1 MMKPHFTTNVHISS
15 PIQFHLNHMLFTIK
29 HTLPPPA
36 MTRATSTA
44 QNQLL
49 HGLILT
55 PLSRWQSTEYNS
67 MISNHQFQYLHTG
80 QQQDTLHINYTANLV
95 NHTSQQTFPKQT
107 KMQVSPK
114 KTKKNLFS
122 SKDSVCFPS
131 KFYNIRNQQR
141 FDSRGVIDFQ
151 YRPTYFYIYPDP

>member
-1 MMKPHFTTNVHISS
+1 MKPHPTTNVHITS

-29 HTLPPPA
+29 HTLPPA

-55 PLSRWQSTEYNS
+55 HLSKWQSTEYNS

-80 QQQDTLHINYTANLV
+80 QQQDTLHINYTENLV
-95 NHTSQQTFPKQT
+95 NHTSQTFPKQKNASLT
-107 KMQVSPK
+107 KNKQKNNLQIKRFCMFPK
-114 KTKKNLFS
+114 QMLQHQKSTE
-122 SKDSVCFPS
+122 
-131 KFYNIRNQQR
+131 I
-141 FDSRGVIDFQ
+141 
-151 YRPTYFYIYPDP
+151 

>member
-1 MMKPHFTTNVHISS
+1 MMKLHPTTNVHITS

-29 HTLPPPA
+29 HTLPPA

-80 QQQDTLHINYTANLV
+80 QQQDTLHINYTENLV
-95 NHTSQQTFPKQT
+95 NHISQTFPKQT
-107 KMQVSPK
+107 KKNASLNQK
-114 KTKKNLFS
+114 KTSDQKILYV
-122 SKDSVCFPS
+122 SKANATTSEINRDL
-131 KFYNIRNQQR
+131 IQE
-141 FDSRGVIDFQ
+141 G
-151 YRPTYFYIYPDP
+151 

>member
-1 MMKPHFTTNVHISS
+1 MKLHPTTNVHITS

-29 HTLPPPA
+29 HTLPPPP

-80 QQQDTLHINYTANLV
+80 QQQDTLHINYTENLV
-95 NHTSQQTFPKQT
+95 NHISQSFPKKNASLTQI
-107 KMQVSPK
+107 KKSSDQKILYVSK
-114 KTKKNLFS
+114 ANATTSEINRDL
-122 SKDSVCFPS
+122 
-131 KFYNIRNQQR
+131 IQE
-141 FDSRGVIDFQ
+141 G
-151 YRPTYFYIYPDP
+151 

>member
-1 MMKPHFTTNVHISS
+1 MMKPHPTTNVHITS

-29 HTLPPPA
+29 HALPPAP

-55 PLSRWQSTEYNS
+55 PRSRWQSTEFNS

-80 QQQDTLHINYTANLV
+80 QQQDTLHINYTENLV
-95 NHTSQQTFPKQT
+95 NHISQTFPK
-107 KMQVSPK
+107 KMQVSSKK
-114 KTKKNLFS
+114 KTIFR
-122 SKDSVCFPS
+122 SKDSVCFQS
-131 KFYNIRNQQR
+131 KCYNIRNQQR

>member
-1 MMKPHFTTNVHISS
+1 MMKLHPTTNVHITS

-29 HTLPPPA
+29 HTLPPA
-36 MTRATSTA
+36 MTRATTSTA

-49 HGLILT
+49 LGLILT
-55 PLSRWQSTEYNS
+55 PRSRWQSTEYNS

-80 QQQDTLHINYTANLV
+80 QQQDTLHINYTENLV
-95 NHTSQQTFPKQT
+95 NHISQTFPKQQK
-107 KMQVSPK
+107 KMQVS
-114 KTKKNLFS
+114 TKKKIFR

-131 KFYNIRNQQR
+131 KCYNIRNQQR
-141 FDSRGVIDFQ
+141 LDSRGVTDFQ

>member
-1 MMKPHFTTNVHISS
+1 MKPHPTTNVHITS

-29 HTLPPPA
+29 HTLPPA

-80 QQQDTLHINYTANLV
+80 QQQDTLHINYTENLV
-95 NHTSQQTFPKQT
+95 NHTSQTFPKRNTSLT
-107 KMQVSPK
+107 KNKNNLQIKRFCMFPK
-114 KTKKNLFS
+114 QMLQHQKSTE
-122 SKDSVCFPS
+122 
-131 KFYNIRNQQR
+131 I
-141 FDSRGVIDFQ
+141 
-151 YRPTYFYIYPDP
+151 